1 MTVPGEFDFDDMLDE
16 DFEIPNDPSN
26 LDLDLDE
33 DLIEDDFWDLGDEL
47 SIDLPNED
55 LGEDLKAVEEFD
67 LIDELL
73 LQPKEK
79 GTEKVPSFTAY
90 VVAYSVPDGFVQ
102 NG

>member
-33 DLIEDDFWDLGDEL
+33 DSEEDLIEDDFLDLVDESSINL
-47 SIDLPNED
+47 SNED

-67 LIDELL
+67 PIDELL
-73 LQPKEK
+73 L
-79 GTEKVPSFTAY
+79 
-90 VVAYSVPDGFVQ
+90 
-102 NG
+102 

>member
-33 DLIEDDFWDLGDEL
+33 DLIEDDFWDLEDEL

-55 LGEDLKAVEEFD
+55 LGEDLKPVEEVD
-67 LIDELL
+67 LIDELFL
-73 LQPKEK
+73 
-79 GTEKVPSFTAY
+79 
-90 VVAYSVPDGFVQ
+90 
-102 NG
+102 

>member
-33 DLIEDDFWDLGDEL
+33 DLIEDDFWDLEDEL

-55 LGEDLKAVEEFD
+55 LGEDLKPVEEFD
-67 LIDELL
+67 LIDELSL
-73 LQPKEK
+73 
-79 GTEKVPSFTAY
+79 
-90 VVAYSVPDGFVQ
+90 
-102 NG
+102 

>member
-33 DLIEDDFWDLGDEL
+33 DLIEDDFLDLGDEL

-55 LGEDLKAVEEFD
+55 LGEDLKPVEEFD

-73 LQPKEK
+73 L
-79 GTEKVPSFTAY
+79 
-90 VVAYSVPDGFVQ
+90 
-102 NG
+102 